1 VVLIAGDYGFHTGN
15 LLWRAHFTAS
25 GGETAFSANVTG
37 GTAFG
42 FSAWLD
48 SNFIGSWEGDSL
60 NWIYE
65 KELKFPAALAKGSK
79 HVITI
84 LQVRDPVRFVSALSL
99 ILHPRTIWGTI
110 KTGGLQASNSK
121 RPVAFSSTVS
131 SVTPLLR
138 LHHGRS
144 PETLAANRYVV
155 FGSQN
160 VHLLR
165 TNAVYRQGSR
175 SSERRWSLR
184 RTSG

>member
-1 VVLIAGDYGFHTGN
+1 MVLIAGDYGFHTGN

-84 LQVRDPVRFVSALSL
+84 LQVRDPVRFVSALSYL
-99 ILHPRTIWGTI
+99 ASQDHMGYDQNWWAASEQFKAPRGILEYGFVGNAATTVTSWKVAGNL
-110 KTGGLQASNSK
+110 GGESVRRVRVSK
-121 RPVAFSSTVS
+121 CPFTENKCSMST
-131 SVTPLLR
+131 R
-138 LHHGRS
+138 L
-144 PETLAANRYVV
+144 
-155 FGSQN
+155 
-160 VHLLR
+160 
-165 TNAVYRQGSR
+165 AV
-175 SSERRWSLR
+175 L
-184 RTSG
+184 